1 MESLTCDL
9 FAPGMTPLHRAGL
22 GGLVSTLRWIEK
34 SLPEAERPLGQW
46 IVDERSVILS
56 WEEAEEAKPFF
67 DRLFNLA
74 FQIQE
79 GLIYLPGQYG
89 ELAPPLEVRAALHE
103 GLLLSFYDHGPTSRG
118 SETAIENTYEIDDKL
133 VSYRYLPLSWYKHQN
148 TQGRGK
154 GKDGSTLMVDSL
166 TAQVGLTSALF
177 PGAIQRHAAHSAS
190 QVTQSAELVLPLLFA
205 PVGTMALKAG
215 GKKVNDRGNRKFKP
229 GAALLIPD
237 LNTLSEVEY
246 FLPTIIPRSAR
257 DCQIANV
264 ADAALQA
271 EIRLRSRNLLD
282 RETLSGLRCVW
293 CCPTD
298 WNSRLQPPSAV
309 TEVSVDTTDIVLDQ
323 FEVAMAVLAPSSPR
337 QNKEGEYFWPK
348 SYVRPFIAENLVS
361 GRPWYAGFTRLMT
374 AKDESMKKPKPIRDA
389 LKFERGGLHTMT
401 EEIQWDHP
409 GEEIIVRAVHEA
421 MRCRYGRIAA
431 ENTQNEV
438 TMKNRMNREY
448 ERQRLAFLGA
458 KTANALR
465 HALADLWSRA
475 GSNSVLRESWPHVLP
490 LLSNEKWQLTR
501 DLALIALASY
511 QGKEQENIDLTQ
523 AEESEETEE

>member
-1 MESLTCDL
+1 MESLKCDL

-34 SLPEAERPLGQW
+34 SLPDEERPPGQW
-46 IVDERSVILS
+46 TIDERSVTLS
-56 WEEAEEAKPFF
+56 WAEEGAKPFF
-67 DRLFNLA
+67 DRLFNFA
-74 FQIQE
+74 FQIQA

-89 ELAPPLEVRAALHE
+89 ELPPPLEVRAALHE

-118 SETAIENTYEIDDKL
+118 SETAIESTYEVDDKP

-154 GKDGSTLMVDSL
+154 GKDGSALMVDSL
-166 TAQVGLTSALF
+166 TEQIGLTSALF
-177 PGAIQRHAAHSAS
+177 PGVIQRHAAHSAS
-190 QVTQSAELVLPLLFA
+190 QVTQSAELALPLLFA

-215 GKKVNDRGNRKFKP
+215 GKKVNDRGTRRFKP

-246 FLPTIIPRSAR
+246 FLPTIIPRNAR
-257 DCQIANV
+257 DCQIASV

-271 EIRLRSRNLLD
+271 ELRLRGRNLLD
-282 RETLSGLRCVW
+282 PETLSALRCVC

-309 TEVSVDTTDIVLDQ
+309 TEVSIDTTDTALDQ
-323 FEVAMAVLAPSSPR
+323 FEIAMAALAPPSPR
-337 QNKEGEYFWPK
+337 QTKKGEYFWPK
-348 SYVRPFIAENLVS
+348 SHLRPFIAENLAS

-374 AKDESMKKPKPIRDA
+374 AKDETMKKPKPIRDS

-401 EEIQWDHP
+401 QEIPWDHP
-409 GEEIIVRAVHEA
+409 GEEVIVRAVHEA

-431 ENTQNEV
+431 ENAQNQG
-438 TMKNRMNREY
+438 TMKNRMTREY
-448 ERQRLAFLGA
+448 ERQRLAFVGA
-458 KTANALR
+458 KTADALR

-475 GSNSVLRESWPHVLP
+475 GSNSVLRESWSHILP
-490 LLSNEKWQLTR
+490 LLSNAKWQLTR

-511 QGKEQENIDLTQ
+511 QGKEQENIDLT
-523 AEESEETEE
+523 ETEEDGEMEK

>member
-34 SLPEAERPLGQW
+34 SLPDEERPPGQW
-46 IVDERSVILS
+46 TIDGRSVILS
-56 WEEAEEAKPFF
+56 WEEAEGRKSFF
-67 DRLFNLA
+67 DRLFSLA

-103 GLLLSFYDHGPTSRG
+103 GLLLSFYAHGPTSRG
-118 SETAIENTYEIDDKL
+118 SETATESTYEVDDKL

-148 TQGRGK
+148 TEGHGR
-154 GKDGSTLMVDSL
+154 GKDGSTLIVDSL
-166 TAQVGLTSALF
+166 TEPIGLTSALF

-190 QVTQSAELVLPLLFA
+190 QVVQNAELVLPLLFA

-215 GKKVNDRGNRKFKP
+215 GKKVNDRGKRKFKP

-246 FLPTIIPRSAR
+246 FLPTIIPRTAR
-257 DCQIANV
+257 DCQVANV

-271 EIRLRSRNLLD
+271 ELRLRSRNLLD
-282 RETLSGLRCVW
+282 PETLSAIRCVW

-309 TEVSVDTTDIVLDQ
+309 TEVSVDTTYIALDQ
-323 FEVAMAVLAPSSPR
+323 FEIAMAVLAPPLPR
-337 QNKEGEYFWPK
+337 QTKKGESFWPK
-348 SYVRPFIAENLVS
+348 SYTRPFIAENLAL

-374 AKDESMKKPKPIRDA
+374 AKDETMKKPKPIRDF

-401 EEIQWDHP
+401 EEIPWDHS
-409 GEEIIVRAVHEA
+409 GEKAIVRAVHEA

-431 ENTQNEV
+431 ENIRNQAA
-438 TMKNRMNREY
+438 MKNRMTREY
-448 ERQRLAFLGA
+448 ERQRLAFVGA
-458 KTANALR
+458 KTADALR

-475 GSNSVLRESWPHVLP
+475 GSNSVLRESWPYVLP
-490 LLSNEKWQLTR
+490 LLSNTKWQLTR

-511 QGKEQENIDLTQ
+511 QGKEQENIDLT
-523 AEESEETEE
+523 ETETDEVEE

>member
-22 GGLVSTLRWIEK
+22 GGLVSTLHWIDK
-34 SLPEAERPLGQW
+34 NLPEAERPLGQW
-46 IVDERSVILS
+46 IFDERSVILS
-56 WEEAEEAKPFF
+56 WEDDERAKPFF

-79 GLIYLPGQYG
+79 GLIHLPGQYG
-89 ELAPPLEVRAALHE
+89 ELPPPLEVRAALHE
-103 GLLLSFYDHGPTSRG
+103 GLLLSFYAHGPTSRG
-118 SETAIENTYEIDDKL
+118 SETAIESTYKVDDKP

-154 GKDGSTLMVDSL
+154 GKDGSALMVDSL
-166 TAQVGLTSALF
+166 TEQIGLTSALF
-177 PGAIQRHAAHSAS
+177 PGAIQRHAAHPAS
-190 QVTQSAELVLPLLFA
+190 QATQSAELALPLLFA

-215 GKKVNDRGNRKFKP
+215 GKKVNDRGNRKFKS

-237 LNTLSEVEY
+237 LNTLSKAEY
-246 FLPTIIPRSAR
+246 FLPTIIPRNVR

-282 RETLSGLRCVW
+282 HETLSGLRCVW

-309 TEVSVDTTDIVLDQ
+309 TEVSIDTTDTALDQ
-323 FEVAMAVLAPSSPR
+323 FEVAMAGLTPPSPR
-337 QNKEGEYFWPK
+337 KNKKGEYFWPK
-348 SYVRPFIAENLVS
+348 SYTRPFIAENLTS
-361 GRPWYAGFTRLMT
+361 GRRWYAGFSRLMT
-374 AKDESMKKPKPIRDA
+374 AKDQTMKKPKPIRDF
-389 LKFERGGLHTMT
+389 LKFEKGGLYTMT

-421 MRCRYGRIAA
+421 MRRRYGRIAA
-431 ENTQNEV
+431 ENARNQAA
-438 TMKNRMNREY
+438 MKNRMTREY
-448 ERQRLAFLGA
+448 ERQRLAFVGA

-475 GSNSVLRESWPHVLP
+475 GSNSALRQAWPRVLP
-490 LLSNEKWQLTR
+490 LLGNEKWQLTR

-523 AEESEETEE
+523 AVETED

>member
-22 GGLVSTLRWIEK
+22 GGLASTLRWIDR
-34 SLPEAERPLGQW
+34 SLPDAERPPGQW
-46 IVDERSVILS
+46 IIDERSVVLA
-56 WEEAEEAKPFF
+56 WQETEGAEPFF
-67 DRLFNLA
+67 ERLFSLS
-74 FQIQE
+74 FQIQG

-118 SETAIENTYEIDDKL
+118 SETAIESTYEIDGNPI
-133 VSYRYLPLSWYKHQN
+133 SYRSLPLTWYKHQ
-148 TQGRGK
+148 R
-154 GKDGSTLMVDSL
+154 DGSNLLVRSL
-166 TAQVGLTSALF
+166 QGQIGLTRTLF
-177 PGAIQRHAAHSAS
+177 PGAIQRHAGHTAS
-190 QVTQSAELVLPLLFA
+190 QVTQGAELILPLLFA

-215 GKKVNDRGNRKFKP
+215 GKKVNDRGSRRFKP

-237 LNTLSEVEY
+237 LKTLSEVEY
-246 FLPTIIPRSAR
+246 FLPTVIPRNAR

-264 ADAALQA
+264 SDAALQA
-271 EIRLRSRNLLD
+271 ELRLRSRNLLD
-282 RETLSGLRCVW
+282 HETLSALRCVW

-309 TEVSVDTTDIVLDQ
+309 TEVGIDATDTALDQ
-323 FEVAMAVLAPSSPR
+323 FEVAMAVLAPPSPR
-337 QNKEGEYFWPK
+337 KTKKGEYFWPQ
-348 SYVRPFIAENLVS
+348 SYARPFIAENLAS

-389 LKFERGGLHTMT
+389 LKFERGGLHTMAQ
-401 EEIQWDHP
+401 EIQWDHP
-409 GEEIIVRAVHEA
+409 GEEVIVRAVHEA

-431 ENTQNEV
+431 ENVRNQAA
-438 TMKNRMNREY
+438 MKNRMTREY
-448 ERQRLAFLGA
+448 ERQRLAFVGA
-458 KTANALR
+458 KTADALR

-475 GSNSVLRESWPHVLP
+475 GSNSVLREAWLHVLP

-511 QGKEQENIDLTQ
+511 QGKEQENIDLTET
-523 AEESEETEE
+523 EESEETEDQQ

>member
-9 FAPGMTPLHRAGL
+9 FTPGMTPLHRAGL
-22 GGLVSTLRWIEK
+22 GGLVSTLRWIDK
-34 SLPEAERPLGQW
+34 SLPEAERPPGQW
-46 IVDERSVILS
+46 DIDERSVTLA
-56 WEEAEEAKPFF
+56 WEDATLFF
-67 DRLFNLA
+67 ERLFSLA
-74 FQIQE
+74 FQLQE

-89 ELAPPLEVRAALHE
+89 ELPPPLEVRAALHE

-118 SETAIENTYEIDDKL
+118 SETVVESTYEVDDKP

-148 TQGRGK
+148 TEGRGK
-154 GKDGSTLMVDSL
+154 GKDGSALILDSL
-166 TAQVGLTSALF
+166 TEPIGLTSALF

-190 QVTQSAELVLPLLFA
+190 QVKQSAKLILPLLFA

-215 GKKVNDRGNRKFKP
+215 GKKVTDRGARRFKP
-229 GAALLIPD
+229 GAALLIPN
-237 LNTLSEVEY
+237 LNTLSEIEY
-246 FLPTIIPRSAR
+246 FLATIIPRTAR

-282 RETLSGLRCVW
+282 RETISGLRCIW

-298 WNSRLQPPSAV
+298 WNSRLQPPSAI
-309 TEVSVDTTDIVLDQ
+309 TEISVDTTDTALDQ
-323 FEVAMAVLAPSSPR
+323 FEIAMAILASPSPR
-337 QNKEGEYFWPK
+337 QNKKGEYFWPK
-348 SYVRPFIAENLVS
+348 SYIRPFIAENLAL

-374 AKDESMKKPKPIRDA
+374 AKGETMKKPKPIRNA
-389 LKFERGGLHTMT
+389 LKFERGGLHTMA

-409 GEEIIVRAVHEA
+409 GEEVIVRAVHEA

-431 ENTQNEV
+431 ENARNQAA
-438 TMKNRMNREY
+438 MKNRMNREY
-448 ERQRLAFLGA
+448 ERQRLAFVGA
-458 KTANALR
+458 KTADALR

-475 GSNSVLRESWPHVLP
+475 GSNSVLRKAWPHVLP
-490 LLSNEKWQLTR
+490 LLSNTKWRLTR

-511 QGKEQENIDLTQ
+511 QGKEQENIDLTK
-523 AEESEETEE
+523 AETDEGGE

>member
-1 MESLTCDL
+1 MESLKCDL

-22 GGLVSTLRWIEK
+22 GGLVSTLRWVETN
-34 SLPEAERPLGQW
+34 LPDRERPLGQW
-46 IVDERSVILS
+46 TIGERSVTLS
-56 WEEAEEAKPFF
+56 WDGARVKPFF
-67 DRLFNLA
+67 DQLFDLA
-74 FQIQE
+74 FQIQ
-79 GLIYLPGQYG
+79 GGMIYLPGQYG
-89 ELAPPLEVRAALHE
+89 NVAPPLEVRAALHE
-103 GLLLSFYDHGPTSRG
+103 GLLLSFYAHGPTSRG
-118 SETAIENTYEIDDKL
+118 SETVKESTYEVDDKP

-154 GKDGSTLMVDSL
+154 GKDGSALFVDSL
-166 TAQVGLTSALF
+166 TEPIGLTSALF
-177 PGAIQRHAAHSAS
+177 PGAIHRHAVHSAS
-190 QVTQSAELVLPLLFA
+190 QVTQNAELVLPLLFA

-246 FLPTIIPRSAR
+246 LLPAIIPWNAR

-264 ADAALQA
+264 ADSALQA
-271 EIRLRSRNLLD
+271 ELRLRSRNLLD
-282 RETLSGLRCVW
+282 PETLSALRCVW

-309 TEVSVDTTDIVLDQ
+309 TEVTIDATDTALDQ
-323 FEVAMAVLAPSSPR
+323 FEVAMAALAPPSPR
-337 QNKEGEYFWPK
+337 QNTKGEYFWPK
-348 SYVRPFIAENLVS
+348 STARPFIAENLAS

-374 AKDESMKKPKPIRDA
+374 AKDETMKKPKPIRDF

-401 EEIQWDHP
+401 EKIQWDHP
-409 GEEIIVRAVHEA
+409 GEKEIVRAVHEA

-431 ENTQNEV
+431 ENTQNQAA
-438 TMKNRMNREY
+438 MKNRMTREY
-448 ERQRLAFLGA
+448 ERQRLAFVGA
-458 KTANALR
+458 KTADALR

-475 GSNSVLRESWPHVLP
+475 GSNSVLRESWLDILP
-490 LLSNEKWQLTR
+490 QLSNDKWKLTR

-511 QGKEQENIDLTQ
+511 QGKEQETIDLTEIETHKG
-523 AEESEETEE
+523 EE

>member
-22 GGLVSTLRWIEK
+22 GGLVSTLRWIDRG
-34 SLPEAERPLGQW
+34 LPEAEHPSGEW
-46 IVDERSVILS
+46 NIDERSVTLS
-56 WEEAEEAKPFF
+56 WEEGGAQPFF
-67 DRLFNLA
+67 DRLFNFA

-103 GLLLSFYDHGPTSRG
+103 GLLLSFYAHGPTSRG
-118 SETAIENTYEIDDKL
+118 SETVIESTYEVDDKL

-148 TQGRGK
+148 TEGRGK
-154 GKDGSTLMVDSL
+154 GKDGSTLIVDSL
-166 TAQVGLTSALF
+166 TEPIGLTSALF

-190 QVTQSAELVLPLLFA
+190 QVAQSAELVLPLLFA

-215 GKKVNDRGNRKFKP
+215 GKKVNDRGSRKFKP

-246 FLPTIIPRSAR
+246 FLPTALPRTAR

-264 ADAALQA
+264 AEAALQA
-271 EIRLRSRNLLD
+271 ELRLRSRDLLD
-282 RETLSGLRCVW
+282 PQKLSALRCVW

-309 TEVSVDTTDIVLDQ
+309 IEVSTDATDIALDQ
-323 FEVAMAVLAPSSPR
+323 FEIAMAALALPSPR
-337 QNKEGEYFWPK
+337 QNKKGEYFWPK
-348 SYVRPFIAENLVS
+348 SYARPFIAENLAS

-374 AKDESMKKPKPIRDA
+374 AQDESTKKPRPIRDA
-389 LKFERGGLHTMT
+389 LKFERGGLSTMT
-401 EEIQWDHP
+401 EEIQWDHA
-409 GEEIIVRAVHEA
+409 GEEVIVRAVHEA

-431 ENTQNEV
+431 ENAGKQAA
-438 TMKNRMNREY
+438 MKNRMTREY
-448 ERQRLAFLGA
+448 ERQRLAFVGA
-458 KTANALR
+458 KTADALR

-475 GSNSVLRESWPHVLP
+475 GSNSVLRESWPHILP
-490 LLSNEKWQLTR
+490 LLSNTKWQLTR

-511 QGKEQENIDLTQ
+511 QGKEQENIDLT
-523 AEESEETEE
+523 ETETDKVEE